1 MKTTKIL
8 LIIVALLVCLGAK
21 SQLRVNSQGNVAFNG
36 ALSIGVA
43 HDSTKC
49 VNIEKVMLDGTAPLY
64 GVYAHTLYPRV
75 SSSVG
80 PMFGIVGFADAS
92 NPSGASMR
100 MPIVGVYGRAS
111 KCSEHLNSFSAG
123 VAGICNYYSG
133 VAVYGGIGDNN
144 ATVPYTSSGTYAGY
158 FNGAVKVTGTLYS
171 STNQTTSDMRLKRD
185 VSEIKSEAL
194 YNLSKLNPV
203 QYFWDKEQYIKLKM
217 NNIDTSDKEKHTL
230 VDFLL
235 DNNIHYG
242 LLAQEVETLYPELV
256 AKDEQGCLSINYV
269 ELIPLLIQSI
279 NDLNEEVQ
287 ALKGTSVKRAPS
299 ASMTNAPLEENGVP
313 LLYQNNPNPFSQV
326 TVIKYQLPQTVQA
339 AYIYVYD
346 MSGKQL
352 GSHIL
357 LDRGEG
363 QLTISAREYHAGMY
377 LYSLIADNQLVD
389 TKQMIITQ

>member
-111 KCSEHLNSFSAG
+111 KCSEYLNSFSAG

-242 LLAQEVETLYPELV
+242 LLAQEVETIYPELV